1 MPTNKSKYSAHPLRN
16 KPKASDA
23 APAAK
28 KRRSKASHSAPAPKR
43 PRLPQSPD
51 SSDDDA
57 GGQNSNVES
66 ESESENDVP
75 MEDLAPKERVMA
87 IHAALITDRGNDPVL
102 KRLVSKAR
110 WLPRIA
116 GMVSDNMDD
125 IFSFGAKVGGGMIEE
140 GSQVWKELKAGSATS
155 EGRVVWRVANQWNA
169 LVKVMPEFVTD
180 LKYYVKSE
188 ECFRLLLAFM
198 VKHASAA
205 RRDDIAGLK
214 GSIHNYI
221 ISEEPIPAGTPKN
234 QLGWGNITTARLL
247 VPQHMRVA
255 FDRNPTSNVM
265 ELLQR
270 GDVWEEGYHEKYLA
284 KNLPSFLWDDDEG
297 SDCEMFDEGLLRG
310 PLLLKIF
317 RHLFTGKSSAVQ
329 PNFASA
335 SVGRSRLI
343 KVHKVRRVEPGM
355 IAWAAVMARFS
366 LSSVSTW
373 KIKDGA
379 FSLQDMWDTII
390 RLFDS
395 DLELG
400 DPEWARDT
408 LRWWNRE
415 IFGPEYD
422 EESEDEDQA
431 PTFMDMIEEQRR
443 IRREVR
449 EQQAT
454 QAEAATKEA
463 RRRKA
468 QAHDEAL
475 SQAEDGFEP
484 EATPPRYNSVSQ
496 GGEEDSEDAFGLL
509 QVYGDIADQADFET
523 DSVSAGSG
531 SDSEHSDNSGDE
543 KEYGDGWP

>member
-1 MPTNKSKYSAHPLRN
+1 MPANNSKYSAHPLRN

-43 PRLPQSPD
+43 PRPEGKTATSR
-51 SSDDDA
+51 A
-57 GGQNSNVES
+57 E
-66 ESESENDVP
+66 ENDVP

-140 GSQVWKELKAGSATS
+140 GSQIWKELKAGSATS

-198 VKHASAA
+198 VKHASAV

-221 ISEEPIPAGTPKN
+221 ISEEPIPAGTPKISLRSYKVRALPSGISLALIAMSWSFCN
-234 QLGWGNITTARLL
+234 AVTSGKKDITKNI
-247 VPQHMRVA
+247 
-255 FDRNPTSNVM
+255 
-265 ELLQR
+265 
-270 GDVWEEGYHEKYLA
+270 LA

-310 PLLLKIF
+310 PLLLKVF

-400 DPEWARDT
+400 NPEWARDT

-422 EESEDEDQA
+422 EESEDKDQA

-443 IRREVR
+443 IQREVR

-468 QAHDEAL
+468 QAHDEAM

-496 GGEEDSEDAFGLL
+496 GGEKDSEDAFGLL

>member
-1 MPTNKSKYSAHPLRN
+1 MPANKSKYSAHPLRN

-28 KRRSKASHSAPAPKR
+28 KCRSKASHSAPAPKR
-43 PRLPQSPD
+43 PRPVVPQSPD

-87 IHAALITDRGNDPVL
+87 IHAALITDRSNDPVL

-140 GSQVWKELKAGSATS
+140 GSQIWKELKAGSATS

-169 LVKVMPEFVTD
+169 L
-180 LKYYVKSE
+180 
-188 ECFRLLLAFM
+188 M
-198 VKHASAA
+198 VKHALAA
-205 RRDDIAGLK
+205 RRDNIAGLK

-255 FDRNPTSNVM
+255 FDRNPTSFCNAVTS
-265 ELLQR
+265 
-270 GDVWEEGYHEKYLA
+270 GKKDITKNILA

-310 PLLLKIF
+310 PLLLKVF
-317 RHLFTGKSSAVQ
+317 CHLFTGKSSAVQ

-355 IAWAAVMARFS
+355 IAWAVVMARFS

-468 QAHDEAL
+468 QAHDEAM

-496 GGEEDSEDAFGLL
+496 GGKEDSEDAFGLL